1 MLRRPMIMTMLLAVA
16 LAVAVTEHVY
26 DQIGIVR
33 GQIIIV
39 NNPELGRTPAS
50 GQYIVFQR
58 VDCRRCLI
66 GLRADL
72 EGRYT
77 AFLGAGRYRIICE
90 DPERQGADLIRKGQV
105 REVTV
110 LPPPNAVELNI
121 ELEVPTGPR

>member
-1 MLRRPMIMTMLLAVA
+1 MLLRPMVMTVLLAVVFTV
-16 LAVAVTEHVY
+16 AVAEHVY

-58 VDCRRCLI
+58 VDCRRCVI
-66 GLRADL
+66 GLRADA

-90 DPERQGADLIRKGQV
+90 DPERPGADLIRKGQV
-105 REVTV
+105 REVMV
-110 LPPPNAVELNI
+110 LPPPNVVELNV
-121 ELEVPTGPR
+121 ELEVPMGP

>member
-1 MLRRPMIMTMLLAVA
+1 MFYRPMVMTVLVAVVFTVAVA
-16 LAVAVTEHVY
+16 EHVY

-58 VDCRRCLI
+58 TDCRRCLI
-66 GLRADL
+66 GLRADA

-90 DPERQGADLIRKGQV
+90 DPERPGTDLIRKGQV
-105 REVTV
+105 REVMV
-110 LPPPNAVELNI
+110 LPPPNVVELNV
-121 ELEVPTGPR
+121 ELEVRMGP